1 MKTLIAVLAL
11 MAPVAVIHAQS
22 APASSRS
29 SQTPTRVE
37 RQTVDSHP
45 QHVID
50 TPQSDADKANSRMT
64 DGLNTKRGARDPR
77 ERDSFGTPKSS
88 PPPGQGTNN
97 RGSIPPESDINHHG
111 K

>member
-1 MKTLIAVLAL
+1 MKTLVAVLAL
-11 MAPVAVIHAQS
+11 MAPIAVLHGQT

-29 SQTPTRVE
+29 SQTPTKVE

-45 QHVID
+45 QHVNE
-50 TPQSDADKANSRMT
+50 TPRTKADDAKSRMT
-64 DGLNTKRGARDPR
+64 DALNTKRGAPDPR

-88 PPPGQGTNN
+88 PPPGHGTNN
-97 RGSIPPESDINHHG
+97 RGSIPPESDVNHHG